1 MDIQVITMKSIL
13 AAVLALFLYCS
24 TAQAD
29 ECVTVDSFTSAF
41 AKEGIPLLGS
51 KHAATERMAK
61 VFNDNRAASGQP
73 KAEISIFILGLVET
87 KDGKRILAAIADE
100 NGCIVRDSIAV
111 LPIRSW
117 VEFMHKSG
125 VTIDDFIPFDGA

>member
-1 MDIQVITMKSIL
+1 MDIKIITMKSIL

-29 ECVTVDSFTSAF
+29 ECVTVDSFTSAM

-51 KHAATERMAK
+51 KSAATERMAK
-61 VFNDNRAASGQP
+61 SFNSNRANSGQP
-73 KAEISIFILGLVET
+73 EAKISIFILGLVDT
-87 KDGKRILAAIADE
+87 KDGKQVVAAIADE
-100 NGCIVRDSIAV
+100 NGCVVPKSIAV
-111 LPIRSW
+111 FPIRYW
-117 VEFMHKSG
+117 IEFMNQAG

>member
-1 MDIQVITMKSIL
+1 MDIQIIIMKSIL
-13 AAVLALFLYCS
+13 AAVLAVFLYCS

-51 KHAATERMAK
+51 KSAATERMAK
-61 VFNDNRAASGQP
+61 VFNDNRAKSGQP
-73 KAEISIFILGLVET
+73 KAEISIFILGLVDT
-87 KDGKRILAAIADE
+87 KDGKQVLAAIADK
-100 NGCIVRDSIAV
+100 NGCIVRQSIAV
-111 LPIRSW
+111 FPIRNW
-117 VEFMHKSG
+117 VEFMQSAG